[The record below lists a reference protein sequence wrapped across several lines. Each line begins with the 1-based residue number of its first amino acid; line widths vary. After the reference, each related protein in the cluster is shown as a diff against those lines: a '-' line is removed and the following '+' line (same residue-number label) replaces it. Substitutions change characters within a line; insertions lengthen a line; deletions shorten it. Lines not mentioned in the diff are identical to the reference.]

1 MMPMGRLQ
9 TCMRTG
15 VLVLAVIALSGC
27 DLLSNARFMDRF
39 KRTPQPVASTPF
51 SEQGIGKL
59 AKGELLQAQ
68 ALFDQALQ
76 NNPRDVHALLGKGLV
91 FQQTGQLTQARAAYE
106 AVLALRPGP
115 SEKLIVFN
123 ILQPQSVQELAGLN
137 LALLQSQGVSS
148 SLTRPQ
154 ADPNASQQQPGM
166 MAPDRPPASMAQP
179 MSPNMSRAAPTAAL
193 IETDANIV
201 ERFETLAKLRDEGLV
216 THDEYNARRQA
227 NIGALLN
234 HTMPPGAAGLDRAV
248 PSATQI
254 SQRLRAIGRALELR
268 AITVRQHSAERTM
281 IVDGLM
287 PSNPPNRANQKPAP
301 KSLLDAAAELRRVE
315 TLQERGLITPEE
327 AAKEKAAI
335 EEPFKAKAPPPP
347 PKEAPKKLAKSDA
360 MPQQAATVGPQPA
373 VHIASFRS
381 RQAANRGWAQLK
393 RAHRALVGNFKSEI
407 TRVNLG
413 RGKGVF
419 YRLLVGPAKSQA
431 DAQRIC
437 TTLKR
442 RRQYCEPAFMAG
454 G

>member
-1 MMPMGRLQ
+1 MMPIGRLQ
-9 TCMRTG
+9 TWKRTG
-15 VLVLAVIALSGC
+15 VLVLAIVALSGC

-51 SEQGIGKL
+51 SEQGLGKL

-76 NNPRDVHALLGKGLV
+76 NNPRDVHALLGKGFV

-123 ILQPQSVQELAGLN
+123 NLQPQSVQELAGLN
-137 LALLQSQGVSS
+137 LALLQSRGVSS
-148 SLTRPQ
+148 SLTGEQ
-154 ADPNASQQQPGM
+154 ADPNARQQQSGM
-166 MAPDRPPASMAQP
+166 MAPARPPAAMAQP
-179 MSPNMSRAAPTAAL
+179 MSPNMSRAEPAVAL
-193 IETDANIV
+193 NETDSNIV

-216 THDEYNARRQA
+216 THDEFNERRKA

-234 HTMPPGAAGLDRAV
+234 YTMPPGAAGLDRAV

-254 SQRLRAIGRALELR
+254 TQRLRAIGRALELR

-287 PSNPPNRANQKPAP
+287 PSNPPNRTNQKPRP
-301 KSLLDAAAELRRVE
+301 TSLLDAAAELRRVE

-347 PKEAPKKLAKSDA
+347 KEQPTQLAKSDA
-360 MPQQAATVGPQPA
+360 APQAAAPVGPQPA

-381 RQAANRGWAQLK
+381 RQAADRGWAQLK
-393 RAHRALVGNFKSEI
+393 RAHRALVGNFRSEI

-419 YRLLVGPAKSQA
+419 YRLVVGPAKSQA

>member
-1 MMPMGRLQ
+1 MMPIGRVQ
-9 TCMRTG
+9 AWKRTG
-15 VLVLAVIALSGC
+15 VLVLVVIALSGC

-123 ILQPQSVQELAGLN
+123 NLQPQSVQELAGLN

-148 SLTRPQ
+148 SLTGEQ
-154 ADPNASQQQPGM
+154 ADPNAGQQPGM
-166 MAPDRPPASMAQP
+166 MAPARPPATMAQP
-179 MSPNMSRAAPTAAL
+179 MSPNMSRAAPAVAL
-193 IETDANIV
+193 DETDSNIV

-234 HTMPPGAAGLDRAV
+234 YTMPPGGAGLDRAV

-254 SQRLRAIGRALELR
+254 TQRLRAIGRALELR

-287 PSNPPNRANQKPAP
+287 PANPPNRANQKPLP

-327 AAKEKAAI
+327 AAKEKDAI
-335 EEPFKAKAPPPP
+335 EEPFRTKAPPPP
-347 PKEAPKKLAKSDA
+347 KEEPKQLAKTDA
-360 MPQQAATVGPQPA
+360 MQQEAAPVGPQPA

-381 RQAANRGWAQLK
+381 RQAADRGWAQLK

-407 TRVNLG
+407 NRVNLG

-419 YRLLVGPAKSQA
+419 YRLVVGPAKSQA